1 MHIEQICYT
10 LPISIVLV
18 TLIWNPLKSQ
28 SYTVKKLFIFPT
40 PLGMSLTKISLAVKY
55 LLIPCQGEFGK
66 WHLGWG
72 R

>member
-1 MHIEQICYT
+1 MHIEQIFYT

-28 SYTVKKLFIFPT
+28 SYTVKKVIHFPD
-40 PLGMSLTKISLAVKY
+40 PAGMSLTKISLAVNN
-55 LLIPCQGEFGK
+55 LIIPGQGEFGK